1 MYWLQILEEA
11 LQRGEIVYI
20 TDGTYTTKVIDYEF
34 EPFRIHLKT
43 ANNQVLTLDSA
54 DFFKGIGLARDKQDN
69 TWYIAPDWWIK
80 L

>member
-11 LQRGEIVYI
+11 LQRGETVYI
-20 TDGTYTTKVIDYEF
+20 TDGTYTTKVIDYES
-34 EPFRIHLKT
+34 EPFRIHLKV

-54 DFFKGIGLARDKQDN
+54 DFFKGIGLARAEQDN
-69 TWYIAPDWWIK
+69 AWYIAPAWWHE